1 MDKKSMIPLSV
12 HSSSTAL
19 LNSAPHSPMGI
30 PYGQLSKK
38 TYQQIDKAQ
47 NLGEVLFIPLLTE
60 LASLKKSPDLSGSF
74 LASFLYLS
82 LLQDQRIRIVNPVT
96 ITMNLDKKQENIN
109 GYTSASKE

>member
-60 LASLKKSPDLSGSF
+60 LSSIKKPSGLPGSSLAVF
-74 LASFLYLS
+74 LDEAYF
-82 LLQDQRIRIVNPVT
+82 
-96 ITMNLDKKQENIN
+96 TMNL
-109 GYTSASKE
+109 